1 MSIGVPRA
9 ACYAF
14 QNPSSPNDEGDQV
27 ALSST
32 SVVKYVGIEKRVGLV
47 SIGRQL
53 LEGDSISTTRS
64 HSLRVFR
71 CSA

>member
-1 MSIGVPRA
+1 MYIGVPRA

-14 QNPSSPNDEGDQV
+14 QNPSSPDDEGGQV

-32 SVVKYVGIEKRVGLV
+32 TVVKYLGIEKRVGLV

-53 LEGDSISTTRS
+53 LEGGSITSPQG

-71 CSA
+71 CAA

>member
-1 MSIGVPRA
+1 MYIGVPRA

-14 QNPSSPNDEGDQV
+14 QNPSSPNDEGGQV

-32 SVVKYVGIEKRVGLV
+32 AIVKYLGIEKRVGLV
-47 SIGRQL
+47 SIGTQL
-53 LEGDSISTTRS
+53 LEGGSISSRQS
-64 HSLRVFR
+64 HLLRVFR